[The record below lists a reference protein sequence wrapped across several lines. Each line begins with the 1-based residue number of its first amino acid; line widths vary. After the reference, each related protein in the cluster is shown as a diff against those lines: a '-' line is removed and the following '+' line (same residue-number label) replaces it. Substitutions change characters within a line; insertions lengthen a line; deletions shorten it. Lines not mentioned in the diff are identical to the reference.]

1 MKLLLHACCA
11 SCAVG
16 VLEKL
21 KYHPAKITLFFY
33 NPNIHPK
40 KEFERRLEDVRKIAK
55 LYSVPLIVPE
65 QTESEWHSYIKGFEH
80 EPEKGKRCQLCFE
93 LRLKKTA
100 EYAKK
105 HGFQAFATTL
115 TISPHKSA
123 EMINKI
129 GKRYQDQLVKYISSD
144 FKKYKGYELS
154 VALSKQLNLYRQN
167 YCGCVY
173 SKKSSK
179 NQHSISE

>member
-1 MKLLLHACCA
+1 
-11 SCAVG
+11 
-16 VLEKL
+16 
-21 KYHPAKITLFFY
+21 
-33 NPNIHPK
+33 
-40 KEFERRLEDVRKIAK
+40 
-55 LYSVPLIVPE
+55 
-65 QTESEWHSYIKGFEH
+65 SYIKGFEH